1 MNYHKLL
8 HKQVQKFLPE
18 HLQSDPAIQ
27 DLLEAVNSSYA
38 AFDRDKDLA
47 ERAFRITEDEYSE
60 INEQLKEEIEVKRRS
75 VLKLKDTLGVI
86 SGDDT
91 QNGSDDLLLIA
102 RYLHQ
107 QVREKKNAENIFT
120 TLITNMQSGILLEDE
135 TRHIVYANQLFCDM
149 FQIPVACEQ
158 LTGMD
163 CSNSA
168 EESKYLFQA
177 PEGFVI
183 RIKEILKNRKTVKGE
198 VLSLEDG
205 KVYLRDYIPIFLDN
219 EYRGHLWN
227 YTDITEIRKA
237 QHEIGQSELK
247 NRLIMNSALDAII
260 TIDISGRITFWNP
273 QAEKTFGWT
282 EEEVLG
288 KNLADTIIPPLYQS
302 THKRG
307 MNHYLAT
314 GEGPVLNKQLELSAI
329 NSQGEEFPIELSIVP
344 ITQGDTLF
352 FCSFIRDISTR
363 KKNEEALRKSEQ
375 LWQFALEGAGDGVWE
390 YNFQTGEVYFSK
402 QYKKMLGY
410 EENEFPNESSEW
422 LSRIHPDDLAIIQ
435 KTDEEYASGKIS
447 SHHREYRIQHKSGH
461 YLWILDRGMM
471 VSATE
476 DEKPLRIIGTHTD
489 ITERKL
495 AEQGLRINEEKYRS
509 IITNMNLGL
518 LEVDTDERIQFINN
532 SFCEMSGYMADELI
546 GRKASELFVRSENAE
561 IMESKNELRKRGMSD
576 AYEIAVK
583 NKRGEL
589 KWWLISGAPRFDDKG
604 QLIGSIGIHL
614 DITQQKA
621 LEYELIEAREL
632 AEQSARS
639 QEMFLANMSHEIR
652 TPLNAIMGMSRELQK
667 TALTRQQKSYL
678 EAVNSA
684 GEQLLVVINDILD
697 ISKIQAGKLH
707 IENIGF
713 RLREIGD
720 RVMQVM
726 SHRAEEK
733 GISLVCSTD
742 TRVHPVLIGDPYRL
756 NQVLLNLIS
765 NGIKFTEKGT
775 VEVIC
780 KVEEDNIDGQRISF
794 TVKDTGIGMDKEFTQ
809 RIFENFSQEDRSVAR
824 RFGGTGLGMAISKQ
838 LVSLMN
844 GDIQVESE
852 KGVGTK
858 VYFWL
863 SFRKGSETE
872 IASKAQVPTDNR
884 ILNGKKILL
893 AEDNEMNRLVATTV
907 LQPYGTI
914 IEEVINGQE
923 AVEAIRTGY
932 YDLVLMDVQMP
943 IMDGLEA
950 TRRIRRDL
958 QSSIPIIALTANAI
972 KGENEICFAAGMN
985 DYLTKPF
992 KEEDLVS
999 LMAKWMGGE
1008 TGLKSNTSSME
1019 TNHALFDLG
1028 KLREIGKG
1036 NQAFIDKMIKL
1047 FSEQAPLSV
1056 QEIKEAYD
1064 QKDLEKVKAVAH
1076 RLKPSIDNMGIH
1088 SLTKEIRQIETL
1100 ALSGDQEQEL
1110 PGLIEQLETVLV
1122 EVVGRLQES

>member
-1 MNYHKLL
+1 MSYHKLL
-8 HKQVQKFLPE
+8 KKQIQKFLPE
-18 HLQSDPAIQ
+18 HLRLDPAIQ

-47 ERAFRITEDEYSE
+47 ERAFRITEEEYSE

-75 VLKLKDTLGVI
+75 VLKLKDTLGEI

-107 QVREKKNAENIFT
+107 QVREKKDAENIFT

-149 FQIPVACEQ
+149 FQIPVACDQ

-168 EESKYLFQA
+168 EESKYLFQE
-177 PEGFVI
+177 PETFVT
-183 RIKEILKNRKTVKGE
+183 RIQEILKARKTVKGE

-219 EYRGHLWN
+219 VYRGHLWN

-237 QHEIGQSELK
+237 QHEIVQSELK

-260 TIDISGRITFWNP
+260 TIDVYGRITFWNP
-273 QAEKTFGWT
+273 RAESIFGWK

-288 KNLADTIIPPLYQS
+288 HSLSETIIPPAFREA
-302 THKRG
+302 HKQG
-307 MNHYLAT
+307 MNHFLTT
-314 GEGPVLNKQLELSAI
+314 GESTVLNRQLELKAI
-329 NSQGEEFPIELSIVP
+329 NRIGEELPIELSIVP
-344 ITQGDTLF
+344 IENGDSIF
-352 FCSFIRDISTR
+352 FCSFIRDI
-363 KKNEEALRKSEQ
+363 
-375 LWQFALEGAGDGVWE
+375 
-390 YNFQTGEVYFSK
+390 
-402 QYKKMLGY
+402 
-410 EENEFPNESSEW
+410 
-422 LSRIHPDDLAIIQ
+422 
-435 KTDEEYASGKIS
+435 
-447 SHHREYRIQHKSGH
+447 
-461 YLWILDRGMM
+461 
-471 VSATE
+471 
-476 DEKPLRIIGTHTD
+476 
-489 ITERKL
+489 TERKL
-495 AEQGLRINEEKYRS
+495 IEQGLRVNEEKYRS

-518 LEVDTDERIQFINN
+518 LEVDTEERIQFVNN
-532 SFCEMSGYMADELI
+532 SFCEMSGYLADELI
-546 GRKASELFVRSENAE
+546 GRNASELFVRSENAE
-561 IMESKNELRKRGMSD
+561 IMESRNEMRKKGVSD

-589 KWWLISGAPRFDDKG
+589 KWWLVSGAPRFDDKG

-614 DITQQKA
+614 DITSQKTQ
-621 LEYELIEAREL
+621 EYELIEAREL

-667 TALTRQQKSYL
+667 TSLNQQQKSYL

-697 ISKIQAGKLH
+697 ISKIQAGKLN

-733 GISLVCSTD
+733 GISLICTTD
-742 TRVHPVLIGDPYRL
+742 ARVHPVLIGDPYRL

-780 KVEEDNIDGQRISF
+780 KVEEDNMDGQRISF
-794 TVKDTGIGMDKEFTQ
+794 TVRDTGIGMDKEFTQ

-844 GDIQVESE
+844 GDIQVESK
-852 KGVGTK
+852 KGEGTR

-863 SFRKGSETE
+863 PFRKGSEKE
-872 IASKAQVPTDNR
+872 ITPKAQAPTDHR
-884 ILNGKKILL
+884 ILSGKKILL

-958 QSSIPIIALTANAI
+958 QSTIPIIALTANAI

-992 KEEDLVS
+992 KEEDLVA
-999 LMAKWMGGE
+999 LMAKWLGGE

-1056 QEIKEAYD
+1056 QEIKEAYG

-1122 EVVGRLQES
+1122 EVVGRLQEA

>member
-1 MNYHKLL
+1 MSYHKLL

-18 HLQSDPAIQ
+18 HLQLDPAIQ
-27 DLLEAVNSSYA
+27 DLLDAVNSSYA
-38 AFDRDKDLA
+38 AFDRDKELA
-47 ERAFRITEDEYSE
+47 ERAFRITEEEYSE
-60 INEQLKEEIEVKRRS
+60 INDQLKEEIEVKRRS

-120 TLITNMQSGILLEDE
+120 TLITNMQNGILLEDE

-149 FQIPVACEQ
+149 FQIPVLCEQ

-168 EESKYLFQA
+168 EESKYLFQE
-177 PEGFVI
+177 PEVFVK
-183 RIKEILKNRKTVKGE
+183 RIQEILINRKVVKGE
-198 VLSLEDG
+198 VLNLEDG

-227 YTDITEIRKA
+227 YTDITDIRKA

-260 TIDISGRITFWNP
+260 TIDVYGHITFWNP
-273 QAEKTFGWT
+273 RAETIFGWK

-288 KNLADTIIPPLYQS
+288 RMLSDTIIPPS
-302 THKRG
+302 FREAHKHG
-307 MNHYLAT
+307 MHHFLAT
-314 GEGPVLNKQLELSAI
+314 GESTVLNKQLELTAI
-329 NSQGEEFPIELSIVP
+329 NRKGEELPIELSIVP
-344 ITQGDTLF
+344 IANGDSLF
-352 FCSFIRDISTR
+352 FCSFIRDI
-363 KKNEEALRKSEQ
+363 
-375 LWQFALEGAGDGVWE
+375 
-390 YNFQTGEVYFSK
+390 
-402 QYKKMLGY
+402 
-410 EENEFPNESSEW
+410 
-422 LSRIHPDDLAIIQ
+422 
-435 KTDEEYASGKIS
+435 
-447 SHHREYRIQHKSGH
+447 
-461 YLWILDRGMM
+461 
-471 VSATE
+471 
-476 DEKPLRIIGTHTD
+476 
-489 ITERKL
+489 TERKL
-495 AEQGLRINEEKYRS
+495 TEQGLRANEEKYRS

-561 IMESKNELRKRGMSD
+561 IMESKNDLRKKGMSD

-614 DITQQKA
+614 DITQQKN
-621 LEYELIEAREL
+621 LEYELIEAREQ

-667 TALTRQQKSYL
+667 TSLNQQQKSYL

-733 GISLVCSTD
+733 GISLVCTTD
-742 TRVHPVLIGDPYRL
+742 ARVHPVLIGDPYRL

-780 KVEEDNIDGQRISF
+780 KVEEDSNSGQRISF

-838 LVSLMN
+838 LVTLMN
-844 GDIQVESE
+844 GDIKVESE
-852 KGVGTK
+852 KGEGTK

-863 SFRKGSETE
+863 PFRKGSEME
-872 IASKAQVPTDNR
+872 IAPKVQAPTDNR

-923 AVEAIRTGY
+923 AVEAIRTGD
-932 YDLVLMDVQMP
+932 YDLILMDVQMP

-950 TRRIRRDL
+950 TRRIRQDL
-958 QSSIPIIALTANAI
+958 QHDIPIIALTANAI

-992 KEEDLVS
+992 KEEDLVA
-999 LMAKWMGGE
+999 LMAKWLGGE
-1008 TGLKSNTSSME
+1008 TGLISNTSSME
-1019 TNHALFDLG
+1019 SNQALFDLG

-1036 NQAFIDKMIKL
+1036 NQAFIDKMIRL

-1056 QEIKEAYD
+1056 QEIKEAYG

-1122 EVVGRLQES
+1122 EVVGKLREG